1 MSQIVNKTTLGTDT
15 GTGQTFDAYEM
26 AGLKARF
33 RELSPTAQ
41 PGFIIMSRTE
51 PKPTSDFAGVMRGEV
66 TFRRDVADANG
77 ILRPNVVRVTSSLP
91 AFQTDAQR
99 VAVVLE
105 ALLIMRASVS
115 QDVLSKLLVPQS

>member
-1 MSQIVNKTTLGTDT
+1 MTQIVNKTTLGTDT

-26 AGLKARF
+26 AGLRARF
-33 RELSPTAQ
+33 RELSPVAQ
-41 PGFIIMSRTE
+41 PGFIIMARTE

-66 TFRRDVADANG
+66 TFRRDVMDASG
-77 ILRPNVVRVTSSLP
+77 IFRPNVIRMSSSLA
-91 AFQTDAQR
+91 AFQSDAQR
-99 VAVVLE
+99 AALVLE